1 MDTWTWLLWPVGV
14 APLAYMVGREIRAAA
29 DMHARAMGNLR
40 DQLHKDLTEMSS
52 ALRSLTQ

>member
-1 MDTWTWLLWPVGV
+1 V
-14 APLAYMVGREIRAAA
+14 APLAYMVGREIRAPA